1 MELIPIDSYVDQVGS
16 EQLNLT
22 YATSSS
28 ATIRVDLSNIDAS
41 QGGRKSVRIESK
53 SQYNEGL
60 FIFDILHTPYGC
72 GTWPA
77 LWLTD
82 PSNWP
87 TNGEIDV
94 VEAVNQA
101 TSGNQ
106 VTLHTTK
113 DCTMNVKRKESG
125 KVLTTNCLNSTDDNA
140 GCGVLGAQN
149 TYGQA
154 LNENGGGVSD
164 YPS

>member
-1 MELIPIDSYVDQVGS
+1 M
-16 EQLNLT
+16 NLT

-28 ATIRVDLSNIDAS
+28 ATLRVDLSNIDAS

-53 SQYNEGL
+53 SQYSDGL
-60 FIFDILHTPYGC
+60 FVFDVIHTPYGC

-87 TNGEIDV
+87 KNGEIDV

-106 VTLHTTK
+106 MTLHTTEG
-113 DCTMNVKRKESG
+113 CSMNVKRKETG
-125 KVLTTNCLNSTDDNA
+125 KVLSTDCLNSTDDNA
-140 GCGVLGAQN
+140 GCGVQGAQD
-149 TYGQA
+149 TYGPA
-154 LNENGGGVSD
+154 LNANGGGVSSTQSCKSQH
-164 YPS
+164 P